1 MRQLYSN
8 TVSLL
13 KKWQIE
19 RDKIS
24 SFHIIRC
31 LGNSAEICNNL
42 TNKNTFIQSLSYLDS
57 YVAFKIWKKIFVTK
71 LFWLNWAQFPQNVLF
86 PIFLATKFFHKT
98 LCRIM
103 SPFTV
108 SNSLTADQNIGST
121 SAYWDVPKIGTFF
134 LYLKINYDY
143 FILWNKMD
151 REERAYSTTYSVSD
165 RSFHFL

>member
-31 LGNSAEICNNL
+31 LGNCAKYNNL
-42 TNKNTFIQSLSYLDS
+42 TNKNTFIQSLSYFDS
-57 YVAFKIWKKIFVTK
+57 YAAFKIRKKIFVTK
-71 LFWLNWAQFPQNVLF
+71 LFWLNWARFLQNMLF
-86 PIFLATKFFHKT
+86 PIFLATKLFRKT

-108 SNSLTADQNIGST
+108 SNSLTADENTGST

-151 REERAYSTTYSVSD
+151 REESAYSTTYSVSD
-165 RSFHFL
+165 CSFHLL

>member
-13 KKWQIE
+13 KKCQIE

-86 PIFLATKFFHKT
+86 PIFLATKLFRKT

-103 SPFTV
+103 SPSTV
-108 SNSLTADQNIGST
+108 SNSRSKYRVNISILRCTQNRNI
-121 SAYWDVPKIGTFF
+121 F
-134 LYLKINYDY
+134 LVSK
-143 FILWNKMD
+143 NKL
-151 REERAYSTTYSVSD
+151 RLL
-165 RSFHFL
+165 HFME